1 MKGYLDLIIG
11 PMFSGKTSSLINH
24 YNRYRVY
31 NQKVCIINY
40 EDDTRYT
47 THGISTHDKVIVNC
61 IMSKT
66 LKEVVEKHIDNY
78 DVFLINEGQ
87 FFKDLFDSVFHLVEV
102 KHKRV
107 HIAALDG
114 SFKREPMGDILKL
127 IPLCDNVEKKHAVC
141 VQCDDGT
148 NAIFSKR
155 LSKDTNEIL
164 ISSTDYIAVCRNC
177 YHK

>member
-1 MKGYLDLIIG
+1 MRGYLDLIIG

-40 EDDTRYT
+40 EDDTRYAT
-47 THGISTHDKVIVNC
+47 NGISTHDKVIVNC

-66 LKEVVEKHIDNY
+66 LKEVVEKHVDNY

-87 FFKDLFDSVFHLVEV
+87 FFKDLFENVFHLVEV

-114 SFKREPMGDILKL
+114 SFKRESMGDILKL

-141 VQCDDGT
+141 VLCDDGT